1 MPEVRC
7 SGSECE
13 EPLSCLLGK
22 QVMYLEKETH
32 NATGIGL
39 SRMVEDWKQRGITG
53 RPRADEGKRQ
63 EKRGQELNIQGAL
76 WKRPNDIYLLCFIFP
91 VLYSFVFLTPSQT
104 CFVFLVMV
112 MKIHTHRTLQN
123 LTFSWKFIFSV
134 NSWLFVGMHP
144 SMIRI
149 LPVNSVPSPPP
160 FALPYLSFLQH
171 KWPFWEFYCVESPA
185 FIRWMF
191 VEHLL

>member
-1 MPEVRC
+1 MTKLNNQGKNQFINHHGVPCLCQRWGAVDQNVTVSC
-7 SGSECE
+7 LFLTDC
-13 EPLSCLLGK
+13 SCLLGK
-22 QVMYLEKETH
+22 QVMYLEKETR
-32 NATGIGL
+32 NTTGVGL

-53 RPRADEGKRQ
+53 RPRADGGKRQ

-112 MKIHTHRTLQN
+112 MKIHTHRTLQS

-134 NSWLFVGMHP
+134 NSWLFVGTHP

-149 LPVNSVPSPPP
+149 LPVNSVPPSICS
-160 FALPYLSFLQH
+160 ALS
-171 KWPFWEFYCVESPA
+171 
-185 FIRWMF
+185 
-191 VEHLL
+191 

>member
-1 MPEVRC
+1 MTKLNHQGKNQFINHHGVPRLCQRWGAVDQNVRNHC
-7 SGSECE
+7 
-13 EPLSCLLGK
+13 SCLLGK
-22 QVMYLEKETH
+22 QVMYLEKETC
-32 NATGIGL
+32 NATGVGL

-53 RPRADEGKRQ
+53 RPRADGGKRQ

-91 VLYSFVFLTPSQT
+91 VLYSLVFLTPSQT

-112 MKIHTHRTLQN
+112 MKIHTRRTLQS

-134 NSWLFVGMHP
+134 NSWLFVGTHP

-149 LPVNSVPSPPP
+149 LPVNSVPSPPICC
-160 FALPYLSFLQH
+160 ALS
-171 KWPFWEFYCVESPA
+171 
-185 FIRWMF
+185 
-191 VEHLL
+191 